1 MRTFLLLFYVMHN
14 ELLLYYLNGNIVDP
28 DRMATN
34 YFQNI
39 FLMICANFSC
49 MNPITNIDS
58 LSEMKNL

>member
-1 MRTFLLLFYVMHN
+1 MNTIAMIQ
-14 ELLLYYLNGNIVDP
+14 YLNGNIVDP
-28 DRMATN
+28 DWMATY